1 MEHKTDTI
9 MRHSLAHSAPTNPVT
24 LTESHS
30 QRAKICTSKKASFYQ
45 PHPTSSQVS
54 IFNQLLNTKIK
65 IQCHLSVRSFG

>member
-30 QRAKICTSKKASFYQ
+30 QGAKICTSKKANFYQ
-45 PHPTSSQVS
+45 PHPTSPKVG
-54 IFNQLLNTKIK
+54 L
-65 IQCHLSVRSFG
+65 FGILFADC